1 MGSPAAA
8 YSGADILVTGG
19 LGFIGSTLS
28 IALVEAGAKVTI
40 VDSLIPGHGGNLFNI
55 EPIKDR
61 VTVNISDMRDTHT
74 LRSHVQGKDF
84 IFNLAAQVSHI
95 DSMED
100 PMTDLEINCRSQ
112 LSLLETLRAHNKEAF
127 IVYTG
132 TRQVYGK
139 PQYLPVDE
147 KHPID
152 PVDVNGINTMAG
164 EWYHL
169 LYAKVYGMHAVALR
183 LTNTYGPRQKIS
195 NVKQGFVGT
204 FIKKELKGAKIQ
216 LFGDGS
222 QKRDFNYVG
231 DVVEALLLAGEELAL
246 HRSTSTGLKYTGAA
260 TGTGL
265 SGDFFN
271 LGDNAHYS
279 LREFAEMLQKL
290 CPFKL
295 ETVPFPEDR
304 KRIDIGDYYA
314 TYEKFNRATGWAP
327 KIDLEKGLKS
337 TAEYFRKNI
346 NKYLD

>member
-1 MGSPAAA
+1 M
-8 YSGADILVTGG
+8 TGG

-28 IALVEAGAKVTI
+28 IALVEAGANVTI
-40 VDSLIPGHGGNLFNI
+40 VDSMIPGHGGNLFNI
-55 EPIKDR
+55 EPIKDN
-61 VTVNISDMRDTHT
+61 VHVNFSDMRDEHS
-74 LRSHVQGKDF
+74 LRYLVQGKDF

-100 PMTDLEINCRSQ
+100 PMTDLDINCRSQ
-112 LSLLETLRAHNKEAF
+112 LSLLETLRAHNPKAC

-169 LYAKVYGMHAVALR
+169 LYAKVYGMRCTVLR

-195 NVKQGFVGT
+195 NVKHGFVGT
-204 FIKKELKGAKIQ
+204 FIRKALQGETIQ

-222 QKRDFNYVG
+222 QQRDFNYVD
-231 DVVEALLLAGEELAL
+231 DVVEALLL
-246 HRSTSTGLKYTGAA
+246 
-260 TGTGL
+260 TGTKAEL
-265 SGDFFN
+265 SGEFFN
-271 LGDNAHYS
+271 LGDSAHYS
-279 LREFAEMLQKL
+279 LKQFAGMLQKL
-290 CPFKL
+290 CTFKI
-295 ETVPFPEDR
+295 ETVPFPEER

-314 TYEKFNRATGWAP
+314 SYEKFHKATGWKP
-327 KIDLEKGLKS
+327 KVNLEEGLK
-337 TAEYFRKNI
+337 TTVEYFRKNLD
-346 NKYLD
+346 KYLG

>member
-112 LSLLETLRAHNKEAF
+112 LSLLETLRAHNKKAC
-127 IVYTG
+127 IIYTG

-169 LYAKVYGMHAVALR
+169 LYAKVYGMRAVALR

-195 NVKQGFVGT
+195 NVKHGFVGT
-204 FIKKELKGAKIQ
+204 FIRKALQGETIQ

-222 QKRDFNYVG
+222 QKRDFNYVD
-231 DVVEALLLAGEELAL
+231 DVVEALLLAG
-246 HRSTSTGLKYTGAA
+246 TKPD
-260 TGTGL
+260 L
-265 SGDFFN
+265 SGEFFN
-271 LGDNAHYS
+271 LGDSAHYS
-279 LREFAEMLQKL
+279 LKQFAEMLQEL
-290 CPFKL
+290 CTFKI

-314 TYEKFNRATGWAP
+314 SYEKFNRATGWAP
-327 KIDLEKGLKS
+327 KTDLEKGLK
-337 TAEYFRKNI
+337 TTVEYFRKNLD
-346 NKYLD
+346 KYLE